1 MSKKL
6 QIVDKLTKQAD
17 WNQNDETAADYV
29 KNRPFYTGDTV
40 LTEVVPETTATLKE
54 NKGIYGAEI
63 ANSSSFTFEVGTTYI
78 VNWNG
83 TEYTSVG
90 RAIRN
95 GINYVGDASL
105 ITGNESTGEPF
116 FIAIIPNEV
125 IILHAL
131 DATAAGETRTFSI
144 STNLTD
150 VHKIDVKYFPDG
162 YPYTS
167 LVTGTLVDN
176 VSIEVSS
183 DGGSVSNPF
192 SLTLEVGE
200 TYPVTWDENTY
211 ECVAYNLEG
220 IPAVGNATI
229 VNSEWVGGNNE
240 PFLIGTPNNRV
251 SVYAQKA
258 GIHTIS
264 ISGPAL
270 EVHPMDVKFVPTDSF
285 DGFVRYDI
293 SQSLTTDQ
301 QNQVIAN
308 IRAVSYNISQS
319 LTTNEKNVARTN
331 IGAAS
336 STHNQAASTI
346 SAGTFAGQVV
356 AESSNQT
363 PSTMLI
369 RNSKLVSTE
378 TNPSNNGEICW
389 LYE

>member
-17 WNQNDETAADYV
+17 WNQNDETAADYI

-40 LTEVVPETTATLKE
+40 LTEVVPETTATLEE
-54 NKGIYGAEI
+54 NEGIYGAEI
-63 ANSSSFTFEVGTTYI
+63 ANSSSFTFEVGTTYT

-90 RAIRN
+90 GAVKNR
-95 GINYVGDASL
+95 INYVGDASL

-116 FIAIIPNEV
+116 FIAIIPNGA
-125 IILHAL
+125 IILYAF
-131 DATAAGETRTFSI
+131 DATAAGETRTFSV
-144 STNLTD
+144 SENLTD
-150 VHKIDVKYFPDG
+150 IHKIDAKYYPDG

-167 LVTGTLVDN
+167 LVTKTLVDN

-183 DGGSVSNPF
+183 DGGSVQNPF
-192 SLTLEVGE
+192 SLTLEAGE
-200 TYPVTWDENTY
+200 MYTVTWDENTY
-211 ECVAYNLEG
+211 ECTAYDLEG
-220 IPAVGNATI
+220 IPAIGNATI

-240 PFLIGTPNNRV
+240 PFLIGV
-251 SVYAQKA
+251 SGSVKVYAQEA
-258 GIHTIS
+258 GTHTIS

-270 EVHPMDVKFVPTDSF
+270 EVHQMDVKFVPTDSF

-293 SQSLTTDQ
+293 SQSLTT
-301 QNQVIAN
+301 NQ
-308 IRAVSYNISQS
+308 
-319 LTTNEKNVARTN
+319 KNVARTN

>member
-17 WNQNDETAADYV
+17 WNQNDETAADYI

-40 LTEVVPETTATLKE
+40 LTEIVPETTATLQVDGE
-54 NKGIYGAEI
+54 IYGAEI

-90 RAIRN
+90 GTFRGAS
-95 GINYVGDASL
+95 YVGNISA
-105 ITGNESTGEPF
+105 ITGGESTGEPF
-116 FIAIIPNEV
+116 LIVITPNGAII
-125 IILHAL
+125 LYAF

-150 VHKIDVKYFPDG
+150 VHKIDAKYFPDG

-167 LVTGTLVDN
+167 LVTRTLVDN
-176 VSIEVSS
+176 VSIKVSS
-183 DGGSVSNPF
+183 GGGSVQNPF
-192 SLTLEVGE
+192 SLTLEAGE
-200 TYPVTWDENTY
+200 TYTVIWDENTY
-211 ECVAYNLEG
+211 KCVAYTLDG
-220 IPAVGNATI
+220 APVVGNATI

-240 PFLIGTPNNRV
+240 PFLIVTPNNMV
-251 SVYAQKA
+251 LVYAQEA
-258 GIHTIS
+258 GTHTIS
-264 ISGPAL
+264 ISSSAL
-270 EVHPMDVKFVPTDSF
+270 EVHQMDVKFVPTDSF
-285 DGFVRYDI
+285 DGFVKYD
-293 SQSLTTDQ
+293 
-301 QNQVIAN
+301 
-308 IRAVSYNISQS
+308 ISQS

-378 TNPSNNGEICW
+378 TNPSHNGEICW

>member
-17 WNQNDETAADYV
+17 WNQNDETAADYI

-40 LTEVVPETTATLKE
+40 LTEIVPETTATLQVDGE
-54 NKGIYGAEI
+54 IYGAEI

-90 RAIRN
+90 GTFRGAS
-95 GINYVGDASL
+95 YVGNISA
-105 ITGNESTGEPF
+105 ITGGESTGEPF
-116 FIAIIPNEV
+116 LIVITPNGAII
-125 IILHAL
+125 LYAF

-150 VHKIDVKYFPDG
+150 VHKIDAKYFPDG

-167 LVTGTLVDN
+167 LVTRTLVDN
-176 VSIEVSS
+176 VSIKVSS
-183 DGGSVSNPF
+183 GGGSVQNPF
-192 SLTLEVGE
+192 SLTLEAGE
-200 TYPVTWDENTY
+200 TYTVIWDENTY
-211 ECVAYNLEG
+211 KCVAYTLDG
-220 IPAVGNATI
+220 APVVGNATI

-240 PFLIGTPNNRV
+240 PFLIVTPNNMV
-251 SVYAQKA
+251 LVYAQEA
-258 GIHTIS
+258 GTHTIS
-264 ISGPAL
+264 ISSSAL
-270 EVHPMDVKFVPTDSF
+270 EVHQMDVKFVPTDSF
-285 DGFVRYDI
+285 DGFVKYDI
-293 SQSLTTDQ
+293 SQSLTTNQ
-301 QNQVIAN
+301 KNQVITN
-308 IRAVSYNISQS
+308 IGAVSYDISQS

-378 TNPSNNGEICW
+378 TNPSHNGEICW